1 MDRKDNHLDLAANSA
16 QRKQPLAETFYFIDY
31 QHLKKYMSKKSKNI
45 WKNEIRC
52 IIFAVY

>member
-16 QRKQPLAETFYFIDY
+16 QRKQPLAKTFYFIDY